1 MDINELIAREEIRNL
16 IHGYCRAIDEKDWDT
31 VRGSFMEDAIIY
43 HGPFMG
49 SVDEFMGFVVDVLAK
64 MLVINHSV
72 GSIMIKIAGNKAE
85 MHSAFTAFHTIS
97 GEVEELVTIKTYGKD
112 VDWLVGGKY
121 IDKLEKRAGVWRI
134 IERKG
139 SNDWSKLLVTRPA

>member
-31 VRGSFMEDAIIY
+31 VRGSFMEDAIIF
-43 HGPFMG
+43 HGPFLA
-49 SVDEFMGFVVDVLAK
+49 VLMNLWDLSSMSQPK
-64 MLVINHSV
+64 CWSSNHSV
-72 GSIMIKIAGNKAE
+72 GSIMIKIDGNKAE

-121 IDKLEKRAGVWRI
+121 IDKLETRAGVWKI